1 MDLDKIIQN
10 LLTSL
15 AYKLEIEKQDGISQH
30 FLQALARKLHV
41 KATGCPS
48 IEAILERMKTF
59 GLELDHIDVEKLKAG
74 EQYHL
79 YFFLDV
85 VNVLLDSIFQVKQNR
100 IDKMMKETFEKE
112 IRSESAAGTSGG
124 EEVSKILDDARK
136 KYGRIQSFGQIL
148 DKENISIIKPQKLP
162 VVKPQKLPKNTDG
175 PDHEKYVIK
184 NKAIASKDEDSFDH
198 DSVDHLQKKYFPK
211 PKKRKVTDPPKDSH
225 KSPLEEKKN
234 LQNVQSLQSA
244 NQSEHE
250 INVKIPT
257 SDDTDVVI
265 KVKPLDNVDL
275 RNKRIHVRVN
285 QKKTPE
291 SSKKSKKIVYGSKSV
306 ISHHLRKSRPP
317 MFSKKLATPKLD
329 KKQVIERVIEFAKQ
343 AKREEDLES
352 APTSRPVNRDLL
364 SKLECQRIVREKR
377 TKNAQLKKLMNN
389 L

>member
-15 AYKLEIEKQDGISQH
+15 AFKLEIEKQEGISPN
-30 FLQALARKLHV
+30 FLQALARKLHM

-48 IEAILERMKTF
+48 LEAILEKMKTF
-59 GLELDHIDVEKLKAG
+59 GLELDHIDVVKLKAG
-74 EQYHL
+74 EEYHL

-136 KYGRIQSFGQIL
+136 KYGRIQSFRQIM
-148 DKENISIIKPQKLP
+148 DKENISYIKPQKLP
-162 VVKPQKLPKNTDG
+162 EVKTQKLPRVNDG
-175 PDHEKYVIK
+175 PDDEKYVLK
-184 NKAIASKDEDSFDH
+184 SKALASKDEDSVDH
-198 DSVDHLQKKYFPK
+198 DSVDHYQKKYFPK
-211 PKKRKVTDPPKDSH
+211 PKKRKVTDVTKTSQ
-225 KSPLEEKKN
+225 KSPLTEKKN
-234 LQNVQSLQSA
+234 LQSPD
-244 NQSEHE
+244 QSEHE

-265 KVKPLDNVDL
+265 KVKPLDNADL

-317 MFSKKLATPKLD
+317 MFSKKLATPKLG

-343 AKREEDLES
+343 ARRDEELENNPP
-352 APTSRPVNRDLL
+352 AKHVNKDLL
-364 SKLECQRIVREKR
+364 AKLECQRIVREKR
-377 TKNAQLKKLMNN
+377 TKNAQLRKMMNKL
-389 L
+389 

>member
-15 AYKLEIEKQDGISQH
+15 AFKLEIEKQDGISQK
-30 FLQALARKLHV
+30 FLLALARKLHV

-48 IEAILERMKTF
+48 VETVLEKIKTF
-59 GLELDHIDVEKLKAG
+59 GLELDHIDVDKLKSG

-100 IDKMMKETFEKE
+100 IDKMMKETFERE
-112 IRSESAAGTSGG
+112 ILTESAAGTSGG

-136 KYGRIQSFGQIL
+136 KYGRVQSFKQVL
-148 DKENISIIKPQKLP
+148 DKENISMIKPQKLP
-162 VVKPQKLPKNTDG
+162 VVEPQIMPKRKDG
-175 PDHEKYVIK
+175 AGHEQYVIK
-184 NKAIASKDEDSFDH
+184 SKPRASRDEDSLDH
-198 DSVDHLQKKYFPK
+198 DSVDHYQKKYFPK
-211 PKKRKVTDPPKDSH
+211 PKKRKVLDPPKPTY
-225 KSPLEEKKN
+225 KSPLKEKRVRPSEN
-234 LQNVQSLQSA
+234 E
-244 NQSEHE
+244 SEHE

-275 RNKRIHVRVN
+275 KNKRIHVRVN

-343 AKREEDLES
+343 ARRDDELED
-352 APTSRPVNRDLL
+352 APTARPVNQELAA
-364 SKLECQRIVREKR
+364 KLECQRIVREKR